1 MDIENSI
8 IKNTNKNMKIKLL
21 EKIHLLK
28 MPEMKKQ
35 FSFMGWWTM
44 WFILRKRRNVLRIKF
59 S

>member
-8 IKNTNKNMKIKLL
+8 IKNKNKKKKKKKIQLL
-21 EKIHLLK
+21 E